1 MYLRC
6 RRTQTIFCVAYI
18 LHTRRSV
25 AFTSLKFHHHL
36 MCMPSASPPTP
47 LLSLH
52 FPSYD
57 SLSLISNTLT
67 FFPSLDPLQDFFFLT
82 HPPLPSPLLPPSYLK
97 QGGRNGTDTAYIY
110 RTGTRP
116 INTHRKWQTKAPRP
130 QGMGRESCERVG
142 GGEREGGRSDTN
154 MVFYLYVGIGKHRLK
169 WLRRCFRGD
178 TLSVIMTHR
187 PASCHFFY
195 FFSSGRYHMLITC
208 ARTHAH
214 VNKHTHMVG
223 RRGKSIEKC
232 ECKHTS
238 KQTHTDSRRQHTHT
252 HSVCHT
258 CLALCLLTGFVPSIT
273 P

>member
-1 MYLRC
+1 MG
-6 RRTQTIFCVAYI
+6 QT
-18 LHTRRSV
+18 LHTFTVLAHAPLIHTGSGRQRR
-25 AFTSLKFHHHL
+25 H
-36 MCMPSASPPTP
+36 
-47 LLSLH
+47 
-52 FPSYD
+52 
-57 SLSLISNTLT
+57 
-67 FFPSLDPLQDFFFLT
+67 
-82 HPPLPSPLLPPSYLK
+82 
-97 QGGRNGTDTAYIY
+97 G
-110 RTGTRP
+110 
-116 INTHRKWQTKAPRP
+116 HRGWGEKVVREW
-130 QGMGRESCERVG
+130 GRERG
-142 GGEREGGRSDTN
+142 GGRSDTN

-208 ARTHAH
+208 GRTHAH